1 MEEHM
6 DRATIALLLG
16 FAAAVCF
23 ISIGFHIFP
32 ANIAAFAGIVLSMA
46 AQLVWRLARG
56 QNHE

>member
-1 MEEHM
+1 MN
-6 DRATIALLLG
+6 RATIAMLLG

-23 ISIGFHIFP
+23 ISIGFNLLP

-56 QNHE
+56 